1 MSNRAMQV
9 LNFNSNQST
18 RAKPAENTKDTFYEI
33 QSIIKAQEQ
42 KNKLRQL
49 ANQTGNNPET
59 LMKQNMVII

>member
-9 LNFNSNQST
+9 LNFNSNQSN

-49 ANQTGNNPET
+49 ANQ
-59 LMKQNMVII
+59 